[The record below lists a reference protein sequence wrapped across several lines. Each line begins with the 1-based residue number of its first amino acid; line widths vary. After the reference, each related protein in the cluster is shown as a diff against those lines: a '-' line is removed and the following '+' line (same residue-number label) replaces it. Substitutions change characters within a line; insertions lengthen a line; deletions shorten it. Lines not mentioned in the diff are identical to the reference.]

1 MQSTE
6 THIDLKCSH
15 CGEECPDD
23 TIQSEELFFCCSGCK
38 TVYDLLNENGLSDY
52 YTNVEFTPGI
62 SMKSKEDFNLYG
74 FLDTSETQQKILD
87 FKKGSLATVS
97 FRTPQIHC
105 SACIWLLENLHKLNS
120 AVTFSEVDFSKREVS
135 IRFDINQLP
144 LSGLVDLL
152 CIIGYKPDLNIDK
165 VDIPK
170 SKNVN
175 KSLYLKIGIAGFAFG
190 NIMLFSLPDYLAG
203 AAGLDSQFQKL
214 FGSLNI
220 ILALPVF
227 LYSSLDFFIPA
238 WNSVRSK
245 FWSMDIAISL
255 GIIAMFFRSLYEIWV
270 GTSIGYMD
278 SFTMLVFLLLVG
290 RLFQRKTFDQ
300 LSFDRDYKS
309 YFPLAVIRLTEKGE
323 ESVAATH
330 LQEGDTVLIR
340 HNELLPADAKLLDDE
355 ATLDFSFVTG
365 ESDPVRIVSGEFCY
379 AGGKNMGTSVRFLV
393 EKSVSGSYLTKL
405 WNHSVF
411 DKKSEPSLGSLS
423 QRFSRYFSPAV
434 LLIALLSGI
443 YWYPTDIALSI
454 NAFTAVLIVACP
466 CALAL
471 SAPFS
476 LGWSTNLLAKRKFYL
491 KNGEISEKMASIDT
505 IVFDKTGTLTHQKD
519 GEVNLISRELTDDE
533 IGILKSLLYENTHP
547 YGRQV
552 YKYLDQKWSDL
563 SYLNLLNYNEVTGKG
578 VSAQVKGT
586 DVLVGSAEWVS
597 AIEYNESKSSYPR
610 LYFKFNDEIAGFFEI
625 KTTFRFGVKELVY
638 NLSSKYK
645 LFVLSGDNSRDSA
658 RLSNIFHPGQLF
670 FNHTPDEKLDFIE
683 NLKKQKNHVLMI
695 GDGLNDAGALKASS
709 IGLSISDD
717 TSSFT
722 PASDVIMDAETLP
735 DLPKILS
742 FSKSTVR
749 IIYISFA
756 ISVLYNIIGLA
767 YAVTGTL
774 SPIICAIIMPVSS
787 VTVIAFTTLA
797 THWSAW
803 KKGVI

>member
-1 MQSTE
+1 MNTIE
-6 THIDLKCSH
+6 THIDLSCSH
-15 CGEECPDD
+15 CGEKCPDD
-23 TIQSEELFFCCSGCK
+23 TFQSDNLFFCCNGCK
-38 TVYDLLNENGLSDY
+38 TVYDLLSENGLSDY
-52 YTNVEFTPGI
+52 YSNVDSTPGI
-62 SMKSKEDFNLYG
+62 SMRSKGAIARYG
-74 FLDTSETQQKILD
+74 FLDTTETQQKILD
-87 FKKGSLATVS
+87 FKKDHLATVS
-97 FRTPQIHC
+97 FITPQIHC

-120 AVTFSEVDFSKREVS
+120 AVTFSQVDFSKREVT
-135 IRFDINQLP
+135 IRFDISQLP
-144 LSGLVDLL
+144 LSGLVELL
-152 CIIGYKPDLNIDK
+152 CTIGYKPDINIDK

-170 SKNVN
+170 TRNVN
-175 KSLYLKIGIAGFAFG
+175 KALYLKIGIAGFAFG

-203 AAGLDSQFQKL
+203 AAGLDPQFQKL

-220 ILALPVF
+220 ALALPVF
-227 LYSSLDFFIPA
+227 LYSSLDFFKPA
-238 WNSVRSK
+238 WNSIRSK
-245 FWSMDIAISL
+245 YWSMDIAISL
-255 GIIAMFFRSLYEIWV
+255 GIIAMFFRSLYEIGM

-309 YFPLAVIRLTEKGE
+309 YFPLAVIRLSENGD
-323 ESVAATH
+323 ESVAATQ
-330 LQEGDTVLIR
+330 LAEGDTVLIR

-355 ATLDFSFVTG
+355 ATFDFSFVTG
-365 ESDPVRIVSGEFCY
+365 ESDPVRITSGESCY
-379 AGGKNMGTSVRFLV
+379 AGGKNIGTSVRFLV
-393 EKSVSGSYLTKL
+393 LKSVSGSYLTKL

-434 LLIALLSGI
+434 LFIALISGI
-443 YWYPTDIALSI
+443 YWFPTDIALSI

-476 LGWSTNLLAKRKFYL
+476 LGWSTNLLARRKFYL

-519 GEVNLISRELTDDE
+519 GEVNLVSRELSDAE
-533 IGILKSLLYENTHP
+533 IGILKSILYENTHP

-552 YKYLDQKWSDL
+552 YKYLDQNWSDV
-563 SYLNLLNYNEVTGKG
+563 SNFNLLHYNEVIGKG
-578 VSAQVKGT
+578 VSAQVNGV
-586 DVLVGSAEWVS
+586 DVYIGSAQWVN
-597 AIEYNESKSSYPR
+597 AIEYNKSKSNYPR
-610 LYFKFNDEIAGFFEI
+610 LYFRFNDEIAGFFEI
-625 KTTFRFGVKELVY
+625 KTTFRFGVKELVHH
-638 NLSSKYK
+638 LSSKYK
-645 LFVLSGDNSRDSA
+645 LFVLSGDNSRDRA
-658 RLSNIFHPGQLF
+658 RLSEIFQPGQLF
-670 FNHTPDEKLDFIE
+670 FNHAPDEKLDFIE
-683 NLKKQKNHVLMI
+683 KLKKQKKHVLMI

-717 TSSFT
+717 TGSFT

-735 DLPKILS
+735 DLHKILS

-774 SPIICAIIMPVSS
+774 SPLICAIIMPVSS
-787 VTVIAFTTLA
+787 VSVIAFTSLA

-803 KKGVI
+803 QKGVI